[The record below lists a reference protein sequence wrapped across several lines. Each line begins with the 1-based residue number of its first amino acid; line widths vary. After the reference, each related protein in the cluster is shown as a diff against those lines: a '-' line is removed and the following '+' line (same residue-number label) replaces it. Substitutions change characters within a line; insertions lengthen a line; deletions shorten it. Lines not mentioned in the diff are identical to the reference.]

1 MAVHQATLPK
11 NKSMAFIQL
20 SAPNQLHD
28 DCWAEENQRVLIV
41 GIRKGEQQELRR
53 VLSHFAEKQSYVE
66 EGCFGTSV
74 SCRLKA
80 IISSSPEK
88 LRGFLQALEDRGLIN
103 EQERTRVG
111 HDLGLRRQHAHVE
124 LEVGAGI

>member
-1 MAVHQATLPK
+1 MAIHQANLPK
-11 NKSMAFIQL
+11 NKSLAFIQL

-53 VLSHFAEKQSYVE
+53 VLSHYAEKQSYVE

-80 IISSSPEK
+80 IIPSSAEK

-103 EQERTRVG
+103 EQERTRIG
-111 HDLGLRRQHAHVE
+111 HDLGLRRHQAYVE
-124 LEVGAGI
+124 MEIGAGI